1 MQEKS
6 VITRMITTAPGVYA
20 PGHLGELTQ
29 IVDFALVDAVLEETG
44 TREKRLRLLPAR
56 VVVYFVLA
64 LALFEHCS
72 YRAVW
77 GKLTAA
83 LGSLALVS
91 PAASSLARARRRVGT
106 APLRH
111 LFETLAG
118 PVAGRGQAG
127 SFYRGLRTVALDG
140 THLHAP
146 DEEQIT
152 WHYPKRCGDSR
163 EFGYPLLRLLAVV
176 ECGTR
181 AVLAAVFGPETS
193 GELAYARRLL
203 NCLNASMLLLADAGF
218 DAVEFLRDVADTGA
232 QFLVR
237 SGARRCPT
245 VARRLP
251 DGSYLTRLC
260 GIYRAGKGYHAL
272 PVRVIEA
279 WVTVTLQDGT
289 LRREAW
295 RLITSLLDH
304 ERYPAAE
311 LVQLYHRRWQ
321 VETTYF
327 SIKATMLDGRV
338 LRSRSIPG
346 LDQEVYALLAT
357 YQALIRTATDAVST
371 QPGLTMERVSF
382 TVLLQAAADQVTTA
396 TGIHTTEPS
405 NPLPSNPLLA
415 AIGRTVLDNLLPAA
429 RRQRVKARSRKNPT
443 SKYAPNTGK
452 HPQTTQTYTV
462 TVEIHIMETGLA
474 PRPHR

>member
-1 MQEKS
+1 LQEKS
-6 VITRMITTAPGVYA
+6 AITRTIETAAGVHA

-29 IVDFALVDAVLEETG
+29 IVDFDLVDAVLEETG
-44 TREKRLRLLPAR
+44 AREKRLRLLPSR

-64 LALFEHCS
+64 LALFEQHS

-83 LGSLALVS
+83 LGALAPVR

-106 APLRH
+106 APLRR
-111 LFETLAG
+111 LFEVLAG
-118 PVAGRGQAG
+118 PVADGGQAG

-146 DEEQIT
+146 DDAQVT
-152 WHYPKRCGDSR
+152 WRYPKRSGDTL

-181 AVLAAVFGPETS
+181 AVLAAAFGPEND
-193 GELAYARRLL
+193 GELTYARRLL
-203 NCLNASMLLLADAGF
+203 GSLNASMLLLADAGF
-218 DAVEFLRDVADTGA
+218 DAMEFLREVAGTGA

-237 SGARRCPT
+237 SSARRRPT
-245 VARRLP
+245 IQRRLP
-251 DGSYLTRLC
+251 DGSYLASLSAP
-260 GIYRAGKGYHAL
+260 YRAGKGYQPL

-279 WVTVTLQDGT
+279 WITVTLADGT
-289 LRREAW
+289 TRREPW
-295 RLITSLLDH
+295 RLVTSLLDH
-304 ERYPAAE
+304 ERYPARE
-311 LVQLYHRRWQ
+311 LVELYHRRWQ

-327 SIKATMLDGRV
+327 SIKATMLDGRI
-338 LRSRSIPG
+338 LRSRSVPG

-357 YQALIRTATDAVST
+357 YQALIRTAADAVT
-371 QPGLTMERVSF
+371 TRPGLAMERISF

-396 TGIHTTEPS
+396 TGILRHEPVD
-405 NPLPSNPLLA
+405 LLG
-415 AIGRTVLDNLLPAA
+415 AIGRTVLGSLLPAA

-443 SKYAPNTGK
+443 SKYGPNAGQ
-452 HPQTTQTYTV
+452 HPQRAQTYTLYA
-462 TVEIHIMETGLA
+462 EIHVMEDGLA
-474 PRPHR
+474 SRPRR

>member
-1 MQEKS
+1 LQENS
-6 VITRMITTAPGVYA
+6 VITRTVTTASGVYA

-44 TREKRLRLLPAR
+44 AREKRLRLLPSR

-77 GKLTAA
+77 GKLTTA
-83 LGSLALVS
+83 LAGLALVH

-106 APLRH
+106 APLRR
-111 LFETLAG
+111 LFEILAG
-118 PVAGRGQAG
+118 PVADRGQAG

-140 THLHAP
+140 THLHTP

-152 WHYPKRCGDSR
+152 WHYPKRSGEHL

-181 AVLAAVFGPETS
+181 AVLAAAFGPETS
-193 GELAYARRLL
+193 GELTYARSLL
-203 NCLNASMLLLADAGF
+203 TCLNASMLLLADAAF
-218 DAVEFLRDVADTGA
+218 DAVEFLRETADTGA
-232 QFLVR
+232 HFLVR
-237 SGARRCPT
+237 SSARRSPIIQRYL
-245 VARRLP
+245 A
-251 DGSYLTRLC
+251 DGSYLASLS
-260 GIYRAGKGYHAL
+260 GVYRAQKGYNAL

-279 WVTVTLQDGT
+279 WITVTLADGT
-289 LRREAW
+289 TRREAW
-295 RLITSLLDH
+295 RLVTSLLDH
-304 ERYPAAE
+304 KHYPAHE
-311 LVQLYHRRWQ
+311 LVELYHRRWQ

-357 YQALIRTATDAVST
+357 YQALIRTAADALTTRPDVS
-371 QPGLTMERVSF
+371 MERISF
-382 TVLLQAAADQVTTA
+382 TVVLQAAADQVITA
-396 TGIHTTEPS
+396 TGIHATDPDK
-405 NPLPSNPLLA
+405 PLLGP
-415 AIGRTVLDNLLPAA
+415 IGRTVLDNLLPAT

-443 SKYAPNTGK
+443 SKYAPNAGK
-452 HPQTTQTYTV
+452 HPQTALAYTL
-462 TVEIHIMETGLA
+462 TAKIHVMENGLA
-474 PRPHR
+474 PRTRR

>member
-1 MQEKS
+1 LQEKS
-6 VITRMITTAPGVYA
+6 VITRTITTAAGVYA

-44 TREKRLRLLPAR
+44 AREKRLRLLPSR
-56 VVVYFVLA
+56 VVVYLVLA

-83 LGSLALVS
+83 LDGLAPIH
-91 PAASSLARARRRVGT
+91 PAASSLARARRRVGA
-106 APLRH
+106 APLRR
-111 LFETLAG
+111 LFEILAG
-118 PVAGRGQAG
+118 PVADHGQAG

-140 THLHAP
+140 THLHVP
-146 DEEQIT
+146 DEAQIT
-152 WHYPKRCGDSR
+152 WHYPKRSGETL

-181 AVLAAVFGPETS
+181 AVLAAAFGPETS

-203 NCLNASMLLLADAGF
+203 TCLNASMLLLADAGF
-218 DAVEFLRDVADTGA
+218 DAVEFLREAAGTGA

-237 SGARRCPT
+237 SSARRCPT
-245 VARRLP
+245 PQRRLP
-251 DGSYLTRLC
+251 DGSYLARLSAR
-260 GIYRAGKGYHAL
+260 YRAGQGYQPL

-279 WVTVTLQDGT
+279 WVTVTLADGT
-289 LRREAW
+289 TRREAW
-295 RLITSLLDH
+295 RLVTSLLDH
-304 ERYPAAE
+304 ERHPAGE
-311 LVQLYHRRWQ
+311 LVELYHRRWQ

-357 YQALIRTATDAVST
+357 YQALIRTAADAVTT
-371 QPGLTMERVSF
+371 QPGLAMERISF
-382 TVLLQAAADQVTTA
+382 TVLLRAATDQVTTA
-396 TGIHTTEPS
+396 TGIHAGEPD
-405 NPLPSNPLLA
+405 NPLLGP
-415 AIGRTVLDNLLPAA
+415 IGRTVLDNLLPTA

-443 SKYAPNTGK
+443 SKYAPHAGQ
-452 HPQTTQTYTV
+452 HPQTAQTYTL
-462 TVEIHIMETGLA
+462 TAEIHIMETGLA
-474 PRPHR
+474 TRSRR